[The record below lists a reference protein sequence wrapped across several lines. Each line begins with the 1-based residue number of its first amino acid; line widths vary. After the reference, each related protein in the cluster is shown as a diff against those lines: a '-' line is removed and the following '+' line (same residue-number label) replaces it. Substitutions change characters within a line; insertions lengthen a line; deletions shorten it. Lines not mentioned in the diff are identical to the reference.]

1 MRTRDE
7 QFKMMTTDPVC
18 PLIVR
23 LAVPTI
29 ISMLITAVYNT
40 ADTYFVSQL
49 NKSAS
54 GAVGIVMPLM
64 ALIQAVGFTLGMG
77 AGSNI
82 SRLLGEKQ
90 NEKACEYGSKALFA
104 AIALGAVITGVCFI
118 FFEDLLLLLGS
129 TDTILPFARD
139 YAFYILCAAPLF
151 TALFVLNNIL
161 RGEGK
166 AFFSM
171 MGVAAGGLL
180 NIIIDPIFIN
190 NLSLGIAGAAI
201 ATAISQLVSVVI
213 LLVPFIFKKTIIRL
227 SFSKLFRN
235 TGVYLQILRIGLPS
249 LLRQGL
255 ASLAT
260 ILLNNS
266 AANISDA
273 AVSAMTIVTKVS
285 MMINSAFI
293 GFGQGFQPVVGYN
306 HGAGLHD
313 RVRRAFMFTLAV
325 GTGLLTVLGIATWIF
340 AERIMNAF
348 IDDSE
353 VVKIGIAALRA
364 QCIATPF
371 MAPGIVTNMVLQSV
385 GKAFGASVLSSAR
398 QGLFFIPLILTLPH
412 FFGTQGLIWSQ
423 PVADLLTLVAAIPFG
438 VIFLKNLKKAASQ

>member
-227 SFSKLFRN
+227 SFSHLFRN

-313 RVRRAFMFTLAV
+313 RVRRAFMFTLGV

-438 VIFLKNLKKAASQ
+438 LIFLKNLKKAASQ

>member
-1 MRTRDE
+1 
-7 QFKMMTTDPVC
+7 MMTTEPVC

>member
-1 MRTRDE
+1 
-7 QFKMMTTDPVC
+7 MMTTDPVC

-201 ATAISQLVSVVI
+201 ATAISQLVSVMI
-213 LLVPFIFKKTIIRL
+213 LLMPFIFKKTIIRL
-227 SFSKLFRN
+227 SFSHLFRN

-313 RVRRAFMFTLAV
+313 RVRRAFMFTLGV

>member
-1 MRTRDE
+1 
-7 QFKMMTTDPVC
+7 MMTTEPVC

-104 AIALGAVITGVCFI
+104 AVTLGAVITGVCFI
-118 FFEDLLLLLGS
+118 FFENLLLLLGS
-129 TDTILPFARD
+129 TNTILPFARQ

-171 MGVAAGGLL
+171 MGVAAGGIL

-190 NLSLGIAGAAI
+190 NLSFGIAGAAI
-201 ATAISQLVSVVI
+201 ATAISQLVSVMI
-213 LLVPFIFKKTIIRL
+213 LLMPFIFKKTIIRL
-227 SFSKLFRN
+227 SFSHLFRN
-235 TGVYLQILRIGLPS
+235 AEVYLQILRIGLPS

-313 RVRRAFMFTLAV
+313 RVRRAFTFTLAV
-325 GTGLLTVLGIATWIF
+325 GTGLLTVLGIATWLL
-340 AERIMNAF
+340 AERIMSAF

-353 VVKIGIAALRA
+353 VVEIGIAALRA

>member
-1 MRTRDE
+1 MRTKDE
-7 QFKMMTTDPVC
+7 QFKMMTTEPVC

-104 AIALGAVITGVCFI
+104 AVTLGAVITGVCFI

-129 TDTILPFARD
+129 TNTILPFARQ

-171 MGVAAGGLL
+171 MGVAAGGIL

-190 NLSLGIAGAAI
+190 NLSFGIAGAAI
-201 ATAISQLVSVVI
+201 ATAISQLVSVMI
-213 LLVPFIFKKTIIRL
+213 LLMPFIFKKTIIRL
-227 SFSKLFRN
+227 SFSHLFRN
-235 TGVYLQILRIGLPS
+235 AEVYLQILRIGLPS

-313 RVRRAFMFTLAV
+313 RVRRAFTFTLAV
-325 GTGLLTVLGIATWIF
+325 GTGLLTVLGIATWLL
-340 AERIMNAF
+340 AERIMSAF

-353 VVKIGIAALRA
+353 VVEIGIAALRA

>member
-1 MRTRDE
+1 
-7 QFKMMTTDPVC
+7 MMTTDPVC

-227 SFSKLFRN
+227 SFSHLFRN
-235 TGVYLQILRIGLPS
+235 AEVYLQILRIGLPS

-313 RVRRAFMFTLAV
+313 RVRRAFMFTLGV

>member
-1 MRTRDE
+1 
-7 QFKMMTTDPVC
+7 MMTTDPVC

-227 SFSKLFRN
+227 SFSHLFRN

-313 RVRRAFMFTLAV
+313 RVRRAFMFTLGV

>member
-1 MRTRDE
+1 
-7 QFKMMTTDPVC
+7 MMTTDPVC

-227 SFSKLFRN
+227 SFSHLFRN

-313 RVRRAFMFTLAV
+313 RVRRAFMFTLGV

-398 QGLFFIPLILTLPH
+398 QGLFFIPLILALPH

>member
-1 MRTRDE
+1 
-7 QFKMMTTDPVC
+7 MMTTDPVC

-313 RVRRAFMFTLAV
+313 RVRRAFMFTLGV

-398 QGLFFIPLILTLPH
+398 QGLFFIPLILALPH

>member
-201 ATAISQLVSVVI
+201 ATAISQLVSVMI
-213 LLVPFIFKKTIIRL
+213 LLMPFIFKKTIIRL

>member
-1 MRTRDE
+1 
-7 QFKMMTTDPVC
+7 MMTTDPVC

-171 MGVAAGGLL
+171 MGVAAGGIL

-190 NLSLGIAGAAI
+190 NLSFGIAGAAI
-201 ATAISQLVSVVI
+201 ATAISQLVSVMI
-213 LLVPFIFKKTIIRL
+213 LLMPFIFKKTIIRL
-227 SFSKLFRN
+227 SFSHLFRN
-235 TGVYLQILRIGLPS
+235 AEVYLQILRIGLPS

-313 RVRRAFMFTLAV
+313 RVRRAFMFTLGV

>member
-1 MRTRDE
+1 
-7 QFKMMTTDPVC
+7 MMTTDPVC

-201 ATAISQLVSVVI
+201 ATAISQLVSVMI
-213 LLVPFIFKKTIIRL
+213 LLMPFIFKKTIIRL

>member
-1 MRTRDE
+1 
-7 QFKMMTTDPVC
+7 MMTTDPVC

-227 SFSKLFRN
+227 SFSHLFRN
-235 TGVYLQILRIGLPS
+235 AEVYLQILRIGLPS

-306 HGAGLHD
+306 HGAGLHG

>member
-1 MRTRDE
+1 
-7 QFKMMTTDPVC
+7 MMTTDPVC

-227 SFSKLFRN
+227 SFSHLFRN

>member
-1 MRTRDE
+1 
-7 QFKMMTTDPVC
+7 MMTTDPVC

-313 RVRRAFMFTLAV
+313 RVRRAFMFTLGV
-325 GTGLLTVLGIATWIF
+325 GTGLLTVLGIATWLL

>member
-353 VVKIGIAALRA
+353 VVEIGIAALRA

>member
-313 RVRRAFMFTLAV
+313 RVRRAFMFTLGV
-325 GTGLLTVLGIATWIF
+325 GTGLLTVLGIATWLL

>member
-1 MRTRDE
+1 
-7 QFKMMTTDPVC
+7 MMTTEPVC

-104 AIALGAVITGVCFI
+104 AVTLGAVITGVCFI

-313 RVRRAFMFTLAV
+313 RVRRAFMFTLGV
-325 GTGLLTVLGIATWIF
+325 GTGLLTVLGIATWLL

>member
-1 MRTRDE
+1 
-7 QFKMMTTDPVC
+7 MMTTDPVC

-90 NEKACEYGSKALFA
+90 MKRPVNTAQRHFLPRLPWALLSQACALSFSK
-104 AIALGAVITGVCFI
+104 T
-118 FFEDLLLLLGS
+118 FFCCWAPL
-129 TDTILPFARD
+129 IQYFRFARD

-201 ATAISQLVSVVI
+201 ATAISQLVSVMI
-213 LLVPFIFKKTIIRL
+213 LLMPFIFKKTIIRL

-293 GFGQGFQPVVGYN
+293 GFV
-306 HGAGLHD
+306 
-313 RVRRAFMFTLAV
+313 RAF
-325 GTGLLTVLGIATWIF
+325 
-340 AERIMNAF
+340 
-348 IDDSE
+348 S
-353 VVKIGIAALRA
+353 
-364 QCIATPF
+364 P
-371 MAPGIVTNMVLQSV
+371 
-385 GKAFGASVLSSAR
+385 SSATITVR
-398 QGLFFIPLILTLPH
+398 DCTTGCGARLCLR
-412 FFGTQGLIWSQ
+412 
-423 PVADLLTLVAAIPFG
+423 
-438 VIFLKNLKKAASQ
+438 

>member
-1 MRTRDE
+1 MRTKDE
-7 QFKMMTTDPVC
+7 QFKMMTTEPVC

-104 AIALGAVITGVCFI
+104 AVTLGAVITGVCFI

-171 MGVAAGGLL
+171 MGVAAGGIL

-190 NLSLGIAGAAI
+190 NLSFGIAGAAI
-201 ATAISQLVSVVI
+201 ATAISQLVSVMI
-213 LLVPFIFKKTIIRL
+213 LLMPFIFKKTIIRL
-227 SFSKLFRN
+227 SFSHLFRN
-235 TGVYLQILRIGLPS
+235 AEVYLQILRIGLPS

-313 RVRRAFMFTLAV
+313 RVRRAFMFTLGV

-353 VVKIGIAALRA
+353 VVEIGIAALRA

>member
-227 SFSKLFRN
+227 SFSHLFRN
-235 TGVYLQILRIGLPS
+235 AEVYLQILRIGLPS

-306 HGAGLHD
+306 HGAGLHG

>member
-1 MRTRDE
+1 
-7 QFKMMTTDPVC
+7 MMTTDPVC

-201 ATAISQLVSVVI
+201 ATAISQLVSVMI
-213 LLVPFIFKKTIIRL
+213 LLMPFIFKKTIIRL
-227 SFSKLFRN
+227 SFSHLFRN
-235 TGVYLQILRIGLPS
+235 AEVYLQILRIGLPS

-306 HGAGLHD
+306 HGAGLHG

>member
-1 MRTRDE
+1 
-7 QFKMMTTDPVC
+7 MMTTDPVC

-313 RVRRAFMFTLAV
+313 RVRRAFMFTLGV

-385 GKAFGASVLSSAR
+385 GKAFGACVLSSAR

>member
-1 MRTRDE
+1 
-7 QFKMMTTDPVC
+7 MMTTDPVC

-151 TALFVLNNIL
+151 TALSVLNNIL

-313 RVRRAFMFTLAV
+313 RVRRAFMFTLGV
-325 GTGLLTVLGIATWIF
+325 GTGLLTVLGIATWLL

>member
-1 MRTRDE
+1 
-7 QFKMMTTDPVC
+7 
-18 PLIVR
+18 
-23 LAVPTI
+23 
-29 ISMLITAVYNT
+29 
-40 ADTYFVSQL
+40 
-49 NKSAS
+49 
-54 GAVGIVMPLM
+54 
-64 ALIQAVGFTLGMG
+64 
-77 AGSNI
+77 
-82 SRLLGEKQ
+82 
-90 NEKACEYGSKALFA
+90 
-104 AIALGAVITGVCFI
+104 
-118 FFEDLLLLLGS
+118 
-129 TDTILPFARD
+129 
-139 YAFYILCAAPLF
+139 
-151 TALFVLNNIL
+151 
-161 RGEGK
+161 
-166 AFFSM
+166 
-171 MGVAAGGLL
+171 
-180 NIIIDPIFIN
+180 
-190 NLSLGIAGAAI
+190 
-201 ATAISQLVSVVI
+201 
-213 LLVPFIFKKTIIRL
+213 
-227 SFSKLFRN
+227 
-235 TGVYLQILRIGLPS
+235 
-249 LLRQGL
+249 
-255 ASLAT
+255 
-260 ILLNNS
+260 
-266 AANISDA
+266 
-273 AVSAMTIVTKVS
+273 MTIVTKVS

-313 RVRRAFMFTLAV
+313 RVRRAFMFTLGV

>member
-171 MGVAAGGLL
+171 MGVAAGGIL

-190 NLSLGIAGAAI
+190 NLSFGIAGAAI
-201 ATAISQLVSVVI
+201 ATAISQLVSVMI
-213 LLVPFIFKKTIIRL
+213 LLMPFIFKKTIIRL
-227 SFSKLFRN
+227 SFSHLFRN
-235 TGVYLQILRIGLPS
+235 AEVYLQILRIGLPS

-313 RVRRAFMFTLAV
+313 RVRRAFMFTLGV

>member
-1 MRTRDE
+1 
-7 QFKMMTTDPVC
+7 MMTTDPVC

-227 SFSKLFRN
+227 SFSHLFRN

-313 RVRRAFMFTLAV
+313 RVRRAFMFTLGV
-325 GTGLLTVLGIATWIF
+325 GTGLLTVLGIATWLL

>member
-1 MRTRDE
+1 
-7 QFKMMTTDPVC
+7 MMTTDPVC

-227 SFSKLFRN
+227 SFSHLFRN
-235 TGVYLQILRIGLPS
+235 AEVYLQILRIGLPS

>member
-227 SFSKLFRN
+227 SFSHLFRN
-235 TGVYLQILRIGLPS
+235 AEVYLQILRIGLPS

-313 RVRRAFMFTLAV
+313 RVRRAFMFTLGV

>member
-1 MRTRDE
+1 MRTKDE
-7 QFKMMTTDPVC
+7 QFKMMTTEPVC

-104 AIALGAVITGVCFI
+104 AVTLGAVITGVCFI

-171 MGVAAGGLL
+171 MGVAAGGIL

-190 NLSLGIAGAAI
+190 NLSFGIAGAAI
-201 ATAISQLVSVVI
+201 ATAISQLVSVMI
-213 LLVPFIFKKTIIRL
+213 LLMPFIFKKTIIRL
-227 SFSKLFRN
+227 SFSHLFRN
-235 TGVYLQILRIGLPS
+235 AEVYLQILRIGLPS

-313 RVRRAFMFTLAV
+313 RVRRAFTFTLAV
-325 GTGLLTVLGIATWIF
+325 GTGLLTVLGIATWLL
-340 AERIMNAF
+340 AERIMSAF

-353 VVKIGIAALRA
+353 VVEIGIAALRA

-438 VIFLKNLKKAASQ
+438 VIFLKNLKKAATQ

>member
-1 MRTRDE
+1 
-7 QFKMMTTDPVC
+7 MMTTDPVC

-306 HGAGLHD
+306 HGAGLHG

>member
-201 ATAISQLVSVVI
+201 ATAISQLVSVMI
-213 LLVPFIFKKTIIRL
+213 LLMPFIFKKTIIRL

-313 RVRRAFMFTLAV
+313 RVRRAFMFTLGV

>member
-1 MRTRDE
+1 
-7 QFKMMTTDPVC
+7 MMTTDPVC

-201 ATAISQLVSVVI
+201 ATAISQLVSVMI
-213 LLVPFIFKKTIIRL
+213 LLMPFIFKKTIIRL
-227 SFSKLFRN
+227 SFSHLFRN
-235 TGVYLQILRIGLPS
+235 AEVYLQILRIGLPS

-313 RVRRAFMFTLAV
+313 RVRRAFMFTLGV

-398 QGLFFIPLILTLPH
+398 QGLFFIPLILALPH

>member
-1 MRTRDE
+1 
-7 QFKMMTTDPVC
+7 MMTTEPVC

-104 AIALGAVITGVCFI
+104 AVTLGAVITGVCFI

-129 TDTILPFARD
+129 TNTILPFARQ

-171 MGVAAGGLL
+171 MGVAAGGIL

-190 NLSLGIAGAAI
+190 NLSFGIAGAAI
-201 ATAISQLVSVVI
+201 ATAISQLVSVMI
-213 LLVPFIFKKTIIRL
+213 LLMPFIFKKTIIRL
-227 SFSKLFRN
+227 SFSHLFRN
-235 TGVYLQILRIGLPS
+235 AEVYLQILRIGLPS

>member
-1 MRTRDE
+1 
-7 QFKMMTTDPVC
+7 MMTTEPVC

-104 AIALGAVITGVCFI
+104 AVTLGAVITGVCFI

-171 MGVAAGGLL
+171 MGVAAGGIL

-190 NLSLGIAGAAI
+190 NLSFGIAGAAI
-201 ATAISQLVSVVI
+201 ATAISQLVSVMI
-213 LLVPFIFKKTIIRL
+213 LLMPFIFKKTIIRL
-227 SFSKLFRN
+227 SFSHLFRN
-235 TGVYLQILRIGLPS
+235 AEVYLQILRIGLPS

-313 RVRRAFMFTLAV
+313 RVRRAFTFTLAV
-325 GTGLLTVLGIATWIF
+325 GTGLLTVLGIATWLL
-340 AERIMNAF
+340 AERIMSAF

-353 VVKIGIAALRA
+353 VVEIGIAALRA

-438 VIFLKNLKKAASQ
+438 VIFLKNLKKAATQ

>member
-1 MRTRDE
+1 
-7 QFKMMTTDPVC
+7 MMTTDPVC

-325 GTGLLTVLGIATWIF
+325 GTGLLTVLGIATWLL

>member
-313 RVRRAFMFTLAV
+313 RVRRAFMFTLGV

-353 VVKIGIAALRA
+353 VVKIG
-364 QCIATPF
+364 IATPF

>member
-1 MRTRDE
+1 
-7 QFKMMTTDPVC
+7 MMTTEPVC
-18 PLIVR
+18 PLIVW

-104 AIALGAVITGVCFI
+104 AVTLGAVITGVCFI

-171 MGVAAGGLL
+171 MGVAAGGIL

-190 NLSLGIAGAAI
+190 NLSFGIAGAAI
-201 ATAISQLVSVVI
+201 ATAISQLVSVMI
-213 LLVPFIFKKTIIRL
+213 LLMPFIFKKTIIRL
-227 SFSKLFRN
+227 SFSHLFRN
-235 TGVYLQILRIGLPS
+235 AEVYLQILRIGLPS

-313 RVRRAFMFTLAV
+313 RVRRAFTFTLAV
-325 GTGLLTVLGIATWIF
+325 GTGLLTVLGIATWLL
-340 AERIMNAF
+340 AERIMSAF

-353 VVKIGIAALRA
+353 VVEIGIAALRA

-438 VIFLKNLKKAASQ
+438 VIFLKNLKKAATQ

>member
-1 MRTRDE
+1 
-7 QFKMMTTDPVC
+7 MMTTDPVC

-313 RVRRAFMFTLAV
+313 RVRRAFMFTLGV